1 MSELADEMRIS
12 KQQLTP
18 LIRKLIDR
26 KMLSRKT
33 DPDDRR
39 IVRLEVTGIGRSTLE
54 DLFNELKM
62 ALVEKLKELPV
73 AELDELG
80 QMLKR
85 ILDILKSVC

>member
-18 LIRKLIDR
+18 LIRKLIEC

-39 IVRLEVTGIGRSTLE
+39 IVRLEVTKIGRSTLE